1 MKKGRWIA
9 AGVSAA
15 LVGALAIGL
24 GAAQAKSSG
33 SPVTGGTRQMVATCE
48 AMHASMHSSSGR
60 QSLAQCQAMH
70 DQMDQMMG
78 GDMASGMMGSGS
90 GMMGGAMGSDMMDGS
105 SDQAGGPMASHH
117 GSGSSGS

>member
-15 LVGALAIGL
+15 LVGALAFGL

-48 AMHASMHSSSGR
+48 AMHASMHPSSGD
-60 QSLAQCQAMH
+60 QGSAQCQAMH
-70 DQMDQMMG
+70 DQMGQMMVG
-78 GDMASGMMGSGS
+78 EMGAGMMGSGS
-90 GMMGGAMGSDMMDGS
+90 GMIGGTMESDMMDGS
-105 SDQAGGPMASHH
+105 GDQADGPMASHH
-117 GSGSSGS
+117 GSGSDGT